1 MIKVT
6 SYTTNITVPYR
17 RLPLLWL
24 IFAIV
29 FSCFAEPSH
38 AAANNRFASNYPCSD
53 SVKTCVSTGTR
64 IVDGFEVH
72 KDCWEWSYTKTCT
85 YPSKNDCHKF
95 SHCYLVADLDCLL
108 RDSNS
113 NCVNLQ
119 REFSC
124 KSWQPVTIDRE
135 MVRID
140 LVEKEGKERLVC
152 KGLPCLDGN
161 CFDQSYST
169 NNEMMDSISKLYAIS
184 QMKDAKDL
192 NFSLFA
198 GFSQSCS
205 KKAGGYSN
213 CCPISVDSIKGWGRK
228 LGAQCKKDEIDLIE
242 KRQKNL
248 CAYACKEGKQTL
260 GVKSVVKH
268 HYCCFGSLFN
278 KIIQVEGRKQLFPS
292 RPKDQLFNDNGRPDC
307 RGLTLAELMKL
318 DFNKMDFSEFYAEIL
333 KRMKLPN
340 AGDIEARVSTSLPH
354 IRKYDGNPS
363 NKDNRF
369 SGLHK
374 DIQDD
379 SWEAKEE
386 KRIELEALEQE
397 RKKKEAAILAE
408 KLALEKQERL
418 AKEKLAKE
426 QLAREQEEKKKR
438 KLLKEQRLVIAKE
451 EYKQAYNACYEQRAL
466 MDGSF
471 INGVVRIVRY
481 NDELRHLPQYP
492 EFQRRVE
499 VMQALQFEIEKIEK
513 ELKSGN
519 Y

>member
-6 SYTTNITVPYR
+6 SYTTNIAVPYR

-72 KDCWEWSYTKTCT
+72 KDCWEWSYTKTCN

-135 MVRID
+135 MVRTA

-161 CFDQSYST
+161 CFDQSYGT
-169 NNEMMDSISKLYAIS
+169 NNEMLDSISKLYAIS

-205 KKAGGYSN
+205 KKAASYTN
-213 CCPISVDSIKGWGRK
+213 CCSSNLKFWGK
-228 LGAQCKKDEIDLIE
+228 HLGAGCTKDEVDLIE

-248 CAYACKEGKQTL
+248 CVYVGKENKQKL
-260 GVKSVVKH
+260 GITAIVKH
-268 HYCCFGSLFN
+268 HYCCFGSIIN
-278 KIIQVEGRKQLFPS
+278 KIIQVEGRKQLGISFGSGGSP
-292 RPKDQLFNDNGRPDC
+292 NC

-333 KRMKLPN
+333 KRMKLSN
-340 AGDIEARVSTSLPH
+340 AGDIEARVSSSLPH

-374 DIQDD
+374 DIHDD
-379 SWEAKEE
+379 SWEAQEE
-386 KRIELEALEQE
+386 KRLELEALEQE

-408 KLALEKQERL
+408 KLALEQQERL

-426 QLAREQEEKKKR
+426 QLAKEQEEKKKR
-438 KLLKEQRLVIAKE
+438 KLLKEQRLVIAKK
-451 EYKQAYNACYEQRAL
+451 EYEQAKSACQQQRAL

-471 INGVVRIVRY
+471 INGVYTITRY
-481 NDELRHLPQYP
+481 DPDIWHLPQYP
-492 EFQRRVE
+492 EYQRRVG
-499 VMQALQFEIEKIEK
+499 VMQGLQFEIEKLEK